1 MKTFALFNLIFTLLL
16 VQAITACANYNSNFI
31 NGDLK
36 LIQEKSFPISS
47 GKDLRIKVDGGDVN
61 VSSWDKS
68 EVYIKILGNEN
79 AEDEVEF
86 KFNSSD
92 SFVELIAESKE
103 SFFNWFRWFRNISIK
118 IDIKVPAKFNSKI
131 KTSGGDVKIVDVD
144 GNQELHTSGG
154 DITCDNFRGMI
165 DASTSG
171 GDVSLK
177 GSGAQITAYTSGG
190 DIVLDYSGENMGIDL
205 STSGGDI
212 QVKLPWDFNAN
223 MKLSTSGGDVNCNL
237 TMNNASKLSEHKIS
251 AELNNGGKEFIAHT
265 SGGDIDV
272 WKK

>member
-1 MKTFALFNLIFTLLL
+1 MKTFAFFNLIVILFLT
-16 VQAITACANYNSNFI
+16 QPITAYSNYLSNSKS
-31 NGDLK
+31 GDLK

-47 GKDLRIKVDGGDVN
+47 GKDLRIKVDGGNVN

-68 EVYIKILGNEN
+68 EVYIKIWGNEN
-79 AEDEVEF
+79 AKDNVEF

-92 SFVELIAESKE
+92 SFVELIAESKA
-103 SFFNWFRWFRNISIK
+103 SFFNWFRNISIK
-118 IDIKVPAKFNSKI
+118 IDVKVPSIFNTRI

-144 GNQELHTSGG
+144 GNHELHTSGG

-171 GDVSLK
+171 GDVSLR
-177 GSGAQITAYTSGG
+177 GSGAQIIAHTSGG
-190 DIVLDYSGENMGIDL
+190 NIVLDYTGENMGIDL

-212 QVKLPWDFNAN
+212 RMKLPSDFNAN

-237 TMNNASKLSEHKIS
+237 TMNNASKLSEHKII
-251 AELNNGGKEFIAHT
+251 AELNNGGKELIAHT

-272 WKK
+272 LKK